1 MTLTILLSSQGG
13 GSGFT
18 MLMFPLILL
27 VMYFFMIR
35 PQQKKQKEAQQFKDT
50 VKKGDK
56 IVTIGGLHGR
66 ILEVRDSTFVIEA
79 GNNIKLEVEKSAISM
94 ELTKAVQ
101 APPKQEVPAKS

>member
-13 GSGFT
+13 GSGLT

-35 PQQKKQKEAQQFKDT
+35 PQQKKQKEAQSFKDS

-56 IVTIGGLHGR
+56 IVTIGGIHGR
-66 ILEVRDSTFVIEA
+66 ILEVRDNTLVIEA
-79 GNNIKLEVEKSAISM
+79 GNNIKLEVEKTAISM
-94 ELTKAVQ
+94 EMTRAAQ
-101 APPKQEVPAKS
+101 